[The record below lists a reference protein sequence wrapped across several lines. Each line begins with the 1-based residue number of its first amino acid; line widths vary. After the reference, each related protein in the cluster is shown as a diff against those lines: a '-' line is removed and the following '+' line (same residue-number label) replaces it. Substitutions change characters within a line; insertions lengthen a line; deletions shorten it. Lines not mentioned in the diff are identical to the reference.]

1 MNQKSFRK
9 DLFRSIFKSKARF
22 VSIMAI
28 IAMGVG
34 FFAGIKATE
43 PDMILSANQYYQDYN
58 LADFRI
64 ISPLG
69 FKESDIQ
76 NVEAL
81 SGIDRVQ
88 TGFSKDIFL
97 TSESGNVNTVR
108 VFSYDQSYSDSQM
121 INRPVLIDGRMPEAS
136 GEIVIEQSELVTDDI
151 PLGSQV
157 TVSLPAEETLE
168 DSLKTAVY
176 TVVGHIN
183 SPMYISFERGQS
195 SIGDGSIRFIAYIS
209 KSDFAIE
216 KTTDLFIRTSE
227 SQNLTAYS
235 LAYDEYIKPIQAVLE
250 TLGQESI
257 ALDTQE
263 LRAELDANKAEL
275 QANKVKADSELADA
289 AQKLLDAAQEISD
302 GEQDLKD
309 QEVKYTKE
317 LADQRAKLEQAKV
330 DLAQGNQLYTLN
342 LAKWQQGVT
351 DYNTGLA
358 QSDAAKVSLDQSLLQ
373 LGQLQA
379 AIDGL
384 TAIRAT
390 LPADSLVMTP
400 DELAQFIAS
409 IRQIAP
415 DLADLVQLNAHS
427 DDPNLLAVLTGTI
440 DPFIAQMVITK
451 TSGQTAYD
459 AGLAQYAAGVAQL
472 AASKAA
478 LDQGKIE
485 LDAGRT
491 QLDQSAID
499 LAAGEKA
506 LAQGEKDLTK
516 KLAEGR
522 QKIADAKVELADG
535 QAEYDTKKA
544 EALKEIADAEIKI
557 QDAEAAILEIPDQW
571 FVLNRDANP
580 GYAGYGDDAKR
591 IGAVAQVFPLF
602 FFLVAALVC
611 LTTMTRM
618 VEEERTQIGTL
629 KALGYG
635 TLTISSK
642 YLVYSLLASL
652 SGAAAGLLI
661 GFQLFPGVIMDAYG
675 LMYRIPIR
683 LTPNNL
689 EFTLISLLFA
699 VVTTTSAALLA
710 TLQELRA
717 VPAVLMQVKAPKPG
731 KRILLERVK
740 PIWKRMSFIQKVTAR
755 NIFRYKTRF
764 LMTVIGIAGCT
775 SLLLTGFGLRDSINA
790 IMDKQFSEIFVYDGL
805 VAYDSEKSE
814 TEAAVA
820 ALLDNRPEVT
830 EYVKTLNETV
840 SALPAGSSQTYE
852 ASLMVSQD
860 TSALAGFYDLHE
872 RTTGAKITL
881 PDDGAVVTEKLAS
894 LLHINIGD
902 NISWRDSENRTY
914 TLRVAAIAENYLT
927 HYIYLSPAAFE
938 QTTFRTPQFNSLVFN
953 LDHAETL
960 DEKAFKEE
968 LLGNEKIQAVML
980 TQNLAADFND
990 MIKSL
995 NYVVL
1000 VLILSA
1006 GALAFVVLYNLTNI
1020 NITERLREIATIKV
1034 LGFRDKEVSAYVY
1047 RENLILTIIGT
1058 GLGLILGFFMH
1069 SFVMGTMEIDTMM
1082 FGKDINWLSYLFAIV
1097 LTMSFSVMVNI
1108 FMYYHL
1114 RKINMVESLKSIE

>member
-9 DLFRSIFKSKARF
+9 DLLRSIFKSKARF
-22 VSIMAI
+22 LSIMAI

-43 PDMILSANQYYQDYN
+43 PDMILSADKYYKDYN

-76 NVEAL
+76 DVETL

-88 TGFSKDIFL
+88 TGFSKDVFL
-97 TSESGNVNTVR
+97 TSESGNVDTVR
-108 VFSYDQSYSDSQM
+108 VFSFDPRNSVSQ
-121 INRPVLIDGRMPEAS
+121 ILNRPVLIDGRLPENP

-151 PLGSQV
+151 LLGSQV
-157 TVSLPAEETLE
+157 TISLPDSELLE
-168 DSLKTAVY
+168 DSLKTSVY

-195 SIGDGSIRFIAYIS
+195 SIGDGSISFIAYIS
-209 KSDFAIE
+209 ESEFSIE
-216 KTTDLFIRTSE
+216 KVTDLFIRTSE

-235 LAYDEYIKPIQAVLE
+235 LAYKDYTKPIQAVLE
-250 TLGQESI
+250 TLGEESM
-257 ALDTQE
+257 AVDTQE

-275 QANKVKADSELADA
+275 QANKVKADAELADG
-289 AQKLLDAAQEISD
+289 AQKLLDAAQEIID
-302 GEQDLKD
+302 GEQNLID
-309 QEVKYTKE
+309 QEVKYTRQ
-317 LADQRAKLEQAKV
+317 LADQRANLEQGKI
-330 DLAQGNQLYTLN
+330 DLAQGNQLYADN
-342 LAKWQQGVT
+342 LAKWQQGVA

-358 QSDAAKVSLDQSLLQ
+358 QSDAAKVSLDESLAQ
-373 LGQLQA
+373 LTQLQS

-390 LPADSLVMTP
+390 LPADSLVMTA

-409 IRQIAP
+409 IRAIAP
-415 DLADLVQLNAHS
+415 DLADSLQSNAHS
-427 DDPNLLAVLTGTI
+427 DDPDLLAVLTGTI
-440 DPFIAQMVITK
+440 DPYVAQMVISK
-451 TSGQTAYD
+451 ASGQSAYD
-459 AGLAQYAAGVAQL
+459 AGLAQYQAGAEQL
-472 AASKAA
+472 AASKTA

-485 LDAGRT
+485 LDQARI

-506 LAQGEKDLTK
+506 LVQGKKELAK
-516 KLAEGR
+516 KLADGR
-522 QKIADAKVELADG
+522 QKLDDAKVELADG
-535 QAEYDTKKA
+535 QTEYDTEKA
-544 EALKEIADAEIKI
+544 DALKEIADAEIKI

-580 GYAGYGDDAKR
+580 GYAGYGEDAKR
-591 IGAVAQVFPLF
+591 IGAVAQVFPIF

-618 VEEERTQIGTL
+618 VEEERAQIGTL

-652 SGAAAGLLI
+652 SGALTGLLI
-661 GFQLFPGVIMDAYG
+661 GFRLFPGVIMDAYA
-675 LMYRIPIR
+675 LMYRIPVR
-683 LTPNNL
+683 LTPDNL
-689 EFTLISLLFA
+689 EFALISISLA
-699 VVTTTSAALLA
+699 VVTTTAAALLA

-731 KRILLERVK
+731 KRILLERIK
-740 PIWKRMSFIQKVTAR
+740 LIWKRMSFIQKVTAR

-805 VAYDSEKSE
+805 VAFDSDKNEN
-814 TEAAVA
+814 EAAVA
-820 ALLDNRPEVT
+820 DLLDNRPEVT
-830 EYVKTLNETV
+830 DYIKTLSETV

-860 TSALAGFYDLHE
+860 ISALSDFYDLHE
-872 RTTGAKITL
+872 RTTGAKIAL

-894 LLHINIGD
+894 LLQITVGD

-914 TLRVAAIAENYLT
+914 KIRVAAIAENYLT
-927 HYIYLSPAAFE
+927 HYIYLSPVAFE
-938 QTTFRTPQFNSLVFN
+938 QLTFRKPQFNTMVFN
-953 LDHAETL
+953 LDNAAAL
-960 DEKAFKEE
+960 DEQVFKEE
-968 LLGNEKIQAVML
+968 LLGNDEIQAVLL

-1006 GALAFVVLYNLTNI
+1006 GSLAFVVLYNLTNI
-1020 NITERLREIATIKV
+1020 NITERIREIATIKV

-1047 RENLILTIIGT
+1047 RENMILTFIGT
-1058 GLGLILGFFMH
+1058 GLGLFLGFFMH
-1069 SFVMGTMEIDTMM
+1069 SFVMSTMEIDTMM
-1082 FGKDINWLSYLFAIV
+1082 FGKDINWLSYIFAIA
-1097 LTMSFSVMVNI
+1097 LTVSFSVLVNI